1 MELTTLM
8 LRKMEVELDS
18 AKDKRRK
25 NLETELNDFRMGV
38 IQSIKEEA
46 EIQKQKIKTKRKER
60 MTALDNEMAILKTKL
75 EQRVDNEIN
84 SIRGQRI
91 SKMDEEMLIR
101 KEKALNDVLKWNNKQ
116 KKKME
121 QRFEKQ
127 YKSSVESIRKDFE
140 NIIHNELENI
150 REHFLS
156 LAKEKKALVEEDIS
170 RFLDQK
176 FSGISKIHLH

>member
-1 MELTTLM
+1 
-8 LRKMEVELDS
+8 
-18 AKDKRRK
+18 
-25 NLETELNDFRMGV
+25 
-38 IQSIKEEA
+38 
-46 EIQKQKIKTKRKER
+46 
-60 MTALDNEMAILKTKL
+60 LKTKL